1 MANGGSVSSA
11 TVPQQPALSALR
23 DVRGTVHRPPRAR
36 EISRLRRGRFLAWH
50 CKRQDKMFVFSL
62 ALVAALVLAVI
73 GLRAPDGPMA
83 AFQALG
89 YLALVGLGVVLLITG
104 GVLMFLAFQ
113 GEFGPNGRNMAAL
126 TLLGMA
132 AIVAAGALESSN

>member
-1 MANGGSVSSA
+1 
-11 TVPQQPALSALR
+11 
-23 DVRGTVHRPPRAR
+23 
-36 EISRLRRGRFLAWH
+36 
-50 CKRQDKMFVFSL
+50 MFIFSL

-126 TLLGMA
+126 TLLGIA
-132 AIVAAGALESSN
+132 AIVVAGALESSN